1 MRGSWLSS
9 TVAIIGNNFT
19 NLFNLLSFG
28 ISDDAYAT
36 TLFLLWFIF
45 SLLGRIAEHG

>member
-19 NLFNLLSFG
+19 NLFNLLSFDVP
-28 ISDDAYAT
+28 DDTYAT
-36 TLFLLWFIF
+36 TLLLLWFIF
-45 SLLGRIAEHG
+45 SLLGRMAERG